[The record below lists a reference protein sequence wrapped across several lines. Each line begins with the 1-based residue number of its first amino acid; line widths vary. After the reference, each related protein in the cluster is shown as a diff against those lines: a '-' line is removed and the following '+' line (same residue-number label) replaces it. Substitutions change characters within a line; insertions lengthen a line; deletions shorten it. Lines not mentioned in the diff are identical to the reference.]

1 MCGVFF
7 FCHFIYFWLH
17 GVFTVVQA
25 FPSCG
30 EQGLLFSVW
39 ASVAERRLWASVA
52 VVPGLSCSKAC
63 VTFPEQGSNLCL
75 CIGRQILNHWITR
88 DVPGLCFQKMILA
101 FNIMVLG
108 RAVESL

>member
-7 FCHFIYFWLH
+7 FRHFIYFWLH

-52 VVPGLSCSKAC
+52 VVPGLGCSKARLRITAEINA
-63 VTFPEQGSNLCL
+63 VFLSAEDIVDRAVMYKALSSVSSSLEQL
-75 CIGRQILNHWITR
+75 CIDGI
-88 DVPGLCFQKMILA
+88 P
-101 FNIMVLG
+101 
-108 RAVESL
+108 E